1 MASHHRLVYKSSTRL
16 PCASFPSLNIRPH
29 SVFSASLCRS
39 LFIYKYI
46 SIMNPARSM
55 LSRAARAASSSARRS
70 FTTVA
75 TKAARA
81 SAPIASR
88 NPTFVQQ
95 RGVKTLDFG
104 GTKETV
110 WERSDFPKEK
120 LHKIFKNDTFAVLG
134 YGTQG
139 FAQSLNLRDN
149 GLKVIIGVRK
159 GGHSWEQAKKD
170 GWVEGETLF
179 SVEEAAD
186 KGTVIMNLLSDAAQK
201 ETWSALKPYV
211 TKGKTLYF
219 SHGFS
224 VVFAERTGVVPPN
237 DVDVILAA
245 PKGSGATVRSLFLE
259 GRGIN
264 SSVAIF
270 QDVSGNAR
278 ERAFAMGVAIGSGY
292 LYETTFEK
300 EVYSDLVG
308 ERGILMGAIQGAFA
322 AQYDVLRSKGHSP
335 SEAFNETVE
344 EATQS
349 LYPLVSK
356 NGMDWMYAN
365 CSTTARRGALDWAPE
380 FYKATKPVFERLYA
394 AVENGSETQRSL
406 DENSRP
412 DYRQRLEAELR
423 EIRESEMWRA
433 GATVRSLRPELSQQ

>member
-1 MASHHRLVYKSSTRL
+1 
-16 PCASFPSLNIRPH
+16 
-29 SVFSASLCRS
+29 
-39 LFIYKYI
+39 
-46 SIMNPARSM
+46 MNPARHVVKM
-55 LSRAARAASSSARRS
+55 AALRATVPRS
-70 FTTVA
+70 FA
-75 TKAARA
+75 K
-81 SAPIASR
+81 SAPIAGQTKTLVTASCSQSGKQLR
-88 NPTFVQQ
+88 ATAVAPSISANTTQR

-104 GTKETV
+104 GTKEKV
-110 WERSDFPKEK
+110 YERADYPKDK

-139 FAQSLNLRDN
+139 YAQSLNLRDN
-149 GLKVIIGVRK
+149 GLKVIVGVRK

-170 GWVEGETLF
+170 GWKEGETLF
-179 SVEEAAD
+179 SIEDAAK
-186 KGTVIMNLLSDAAQK
+186 KGTILMYLLSDAGQK
-201 ETWSALKPYV
+201 EGWPVIKPYV

-224 VVFAERTGVVPPN
+224 VIFHDQTGVVPPK

-264 SSVAIF
+264 SSVAIY
-270 QDVSGNAR
+270 QDVSGQAR

-300 EVYSDLVG
+300 EVHSDLVG

-335 SEAFNETVE
+335 SEAYNETVE

-349 LYPLVSK
+349 LYPLIAK

-365 CSTTARRGALDWAPE
+365 CSTTARRGALDWAPK
-380 FYKATKPVFERLYA
+380 FYDATKPVFEELYA
-394 AVENGSETQRSL
+394 RVEDGSETRRSL
-406 DENSRP
+406 EENSRP
-412 DYRQRLEAELR
+412 DYRERLEEELR
-423 EIRESEMWRA
+423 QIRESEMWRA
-433 GATVRSLRPELSQQ
+433 GKTVRGLRPENVGK